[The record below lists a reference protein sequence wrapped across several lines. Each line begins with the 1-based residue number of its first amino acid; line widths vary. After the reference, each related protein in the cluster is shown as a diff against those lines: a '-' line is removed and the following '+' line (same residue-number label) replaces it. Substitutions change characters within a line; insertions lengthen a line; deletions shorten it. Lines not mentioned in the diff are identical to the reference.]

1 MMSAFLSIHPT
12 HPQLRLVR
20 RAIEV
25 VRDGGVAA
33 FPTDSTYALGCHLED
48 KTAVDRIRKLRA
60 LDKDHHLTL
69 MCRDL
74 SELSTYARVDNASYR
89 TLRRY
94 LPGPFTFILPA
105 SREVPKRLVHRR
117 RKTIG
122 LRVPAHP
129 VAEMMLT
136 ELAEPIMTTTLKLPG
151 DEYPLS
157 DAEEIRE
164 RLERSVDVIVDSG
177 PRGVEPTT
185 VIDLV
190 DGVVD
195 VTRQGLGV
203 V

>member
-1 MMSAFLSIHPT
+1 MSLFLAVHPT

-20 RAIEV
+20 RAIAV
-25 VRDGGVAA
+25 MRNGGIAA

-48 KTAVDRIRKLRA
+48 KGAVERIRQLRR

-89 TLRRY
+89 TMRRL
-94 LPGPFTFILPA
+94 LPGPYTFILRA
-105 SREVPKRLVHRR
+105 SREVPRRLVHRR

-136 ELAEPIMTTTLKLPG
+136 ELDEPIMTTTLKLP
-151 DEYPLS
+151 DDQYPLA
-157 DAEEIRE
+157 DAEAIRE
-164 RLERSVDVIVDSG
+164 RLDPVVDVIVDSG

-185 VIDLV
+185 VVDLL
-190 DGVVD
+190 DGGFEI
-195 VTRQGLGV
+195 TRQGLGV